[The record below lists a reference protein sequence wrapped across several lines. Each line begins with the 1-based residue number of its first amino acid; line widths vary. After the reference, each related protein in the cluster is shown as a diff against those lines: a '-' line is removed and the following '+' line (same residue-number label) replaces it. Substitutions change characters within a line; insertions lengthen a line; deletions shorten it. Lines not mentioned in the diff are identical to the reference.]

1 MRPDF
6 FAYHK
11 QGRVLLGTCNET
23 AVFGVNG
30 TQNFMH
36 GLVQDASLDDVVAE
50 IERRIR
56 KAKTLGFGDV
66 IVLWPRQHFRTASG
80 GMETMRTVDHRD
92 LPLER
97 LAGICGKTRT
107 YFALHY
113 AEGNIRMSAAR
124 VKELQRRSGG
134 RFLGEC
140 LGEVGGRTWYSAARF
155 ERLRK
160 QQETAKPGAITHKL
174 EARDMRAA
182 KRNYVDYIRRRTTKW
197 RKMGCHYNF
206 PVDGTAMHKYNLEGG
221 IDFAGA
227 ELVDHFA
234 RSLALT
240 RGASR
245 SYGKDFWCSYI
256 PLAHYLGW
264 PHNTPAKL
272 GRWKVVLN
280 QSLMMGAGMIVEE
293 SGVFSTQMWTPNM
306 PSLRGVYSSRDPFC
320 RKATHIFREFARFT
334 ARHRRP
340 PGHPQSLIAV
350 VQGHLDGWNGTRSS
364 TRQRVWAQHGQGDH
378 WKLGA
383 AEQSWSFLDSVF
395 YPGGTWLSGTPYGQV
410 DIISSDA
417 PISVMSEHKLLVF
430 LGWNTMTKTLMT
442 KLRRYVRC
450 GGTLLV
456 CLPHLSV
463 SADRGSDL
471 ELIDPALQRGV
482 LGLEILKKTTPIREI
497 TRVADGPLP
506 GMRRRYASSGNEVRV
521 PAVRLCG
528 AEPVAFSGT
537 RPVLVRHDLG
547 SGSVNLCLFRNY
559 PGEDALHGF
568 FSDLL
573 KALSK
578 QAVQHEELRVDGS
591 PYLNY
596 AVYDQKDTGAKML
609 YLLEYN
615 PRHDEYP
622 AGSCIT
628 ARQASKAGHAGEAV
642 ITVDGK
648 KHRVRLRPNELK
660 TARII
665 DGTVKTEM

>member
-6 FAYHK
+6 LAYHK

-30 TQNFMH
+30 TQSFMD
-36 GLVQDASLDDVVAE
+36 GLVQDASLEEVVAE

-56 KAKTLGFGDV
+56 KAKELGFGDV
-66 IVLWPRQHFRTASG
+66 IVLWPRQHFRTATG

-97 LAGICGKTRT
+97 LAGICGKTGT

-113 AEGNIRMSAAR
+113 AEGNIRMNPAR
-124 VKELQRRSGG
+124 VKKLQRESGG

-140 LGEVGGRTWYSAARF
+140 LGEVGGRTWYSAARAA
-155 ERLRK
+155 RLK
-160 QQETAKPGAITHKL
+160 QHQENAKPGAITHKL
-174 EARDMRAA
+174 DARDMRGA
-182 KRNYVDYIRRRTTKW
+182 KRNYVDFIRRRTTKW
-197 RKMGCHYNF
+197 RRMGCHGNF

-227 ELVDHFA
+227 ELIERFA

-245 SYGKDFWCSYI
+245 SHGKDFWCSYI

-272 GRWKVVLN
+272 GRWKVALN
-280 QSLMMGAGMIVEE
+280 QSLMMGAGMIIEE

-306 PSLRGVYSSRDPFC
+306 PRFRGVYSSKDPFC
-320 RKATHIFREFARFT
+320 GKATQIFRDFARFT

-340 PGHPQSLIAV
+340 PGHPRSLIAV
-350 VQGHLDGWNGTRSS
+350 VQGHLDGWNGTPPSS
-364 TRQRVWAQHGQGDH
+364 RQRVWAQHGQGDH
-378 WKLGA
+378 WKLGP
-383 AEQSWSFLDSVF
+383 AEESWSHLDNVF
-395 YPGGTWLSGTPYGQV
+395 YPGGKWLSGTPYGQV

-417 PISVMSEHKLLVF
+417 PVSVMNEHKLLVF
-430 LGWNTMTKTLMT
+430 LGWNTMTRGLLT
-442 KLRRYVRC
+442 KLRRYVRS

-471 ELIDPALQRGV
+471 EMIGPAFQRDM
-482 LGLEILKKTTPIREI
+482 LGLEILKKTARVHEI
-497 TRVADGPLP
+497 TLTKARSLP
-506 GMRRRYASSGNEVRV
+506 GMRRRYAMRGNPVRV
-521 PAVRLCG
+521 PAVKLRG
-528 AEPVAFSGT
+528 AEPIAVSGT
-537 RPVLVRHDLG
+537 RPVLVRHGLG
-547 SGSVNLCLFRNY
+547 RGSVYLSLCRNY
-559 PGEDALHGF
+559 PAESGLQHF

-573 KALSK
+573 KTLSSQAL
-578 QAVQHEELRVDGS
+578 QQQELRVDGS

-596 AVYDQKDTGAKML
+596 AVYDQDDTGAKML

-622 AGSCIT
+622 AETGMSAKRAAEARGTRKAIIT
-628 ARQASKAGHAGEAV
+628 IGG
-642 ITVDGK
+642 T
-648 KHRVRLRPNELK
+648 KHQVTLRPNALK
-660 TARII
+660 TVRVA
-665 DGTVKTEM
+665 DGTVLTG